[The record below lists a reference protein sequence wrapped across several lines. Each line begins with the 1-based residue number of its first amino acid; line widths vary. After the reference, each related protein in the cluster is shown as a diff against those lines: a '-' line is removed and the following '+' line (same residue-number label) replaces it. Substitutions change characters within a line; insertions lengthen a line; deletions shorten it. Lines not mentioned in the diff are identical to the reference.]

1 MGEKERLKPPK
12 KEYKAAY
19 EASLDDKTGQLYNH
33 FISFISEA
41 NLPLYHVLVVLDIL
55 KAEVV
60 EQIRRKQGLK

>member
-1 MGEKERLKPPK
+1 MSEGKKLKAQK
-12 KEYKAAY
+12 QDYKRVY